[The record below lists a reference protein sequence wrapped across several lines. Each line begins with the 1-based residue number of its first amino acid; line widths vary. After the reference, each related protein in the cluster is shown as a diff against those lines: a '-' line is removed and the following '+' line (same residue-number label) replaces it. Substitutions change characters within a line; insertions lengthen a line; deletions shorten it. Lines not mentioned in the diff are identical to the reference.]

1 MLCCNKRKKKIEIG
15 NQQIRRKNLEIL
27 QTQDINDEAM
37 TLYQTQNFFN
47 NSNIFHNTNDL
58 QSYRFRTG
66 SNFQDSR
73 SVEKLIQNIPS
84 ISPRQ
89 SSFKSFKYCHTSPDT
104 KFISQKQ
111 GFTLLITKSFKK

>member
-1 MLCCNKRKKKIEIG
+1 MLCCNKRKKKIDG
-15 NQQIRRKNLEIL
+15 SLVTRKIKLEIQ

-47 NSNIFHNTNDL
+47 NSNLFHNTNDL
-58 QSYRFRTG
+58 QSYRYRTS
-66 SNFQDSR
+66 SNYKESR
-73 SVEKLIQNIPS
+73 SVEKLIQNLPS
-84 ISPRQ
+84 LSPRQ

-111 GFTLLITKSFKK
+111 GFTLLITKSPKK